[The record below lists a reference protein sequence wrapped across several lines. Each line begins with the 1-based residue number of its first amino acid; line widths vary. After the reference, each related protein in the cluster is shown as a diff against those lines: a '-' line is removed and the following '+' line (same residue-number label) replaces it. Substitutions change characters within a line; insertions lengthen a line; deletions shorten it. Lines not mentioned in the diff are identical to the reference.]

1 MNVLFGALDVP
12 GRKGL
17 LCRPEQNVLFDIHE
31 RVEPDRASTSN
42 RKALMSFNHKA
53 VRTPRSVLAV
63 AFATAVAFAS
73 LFAATSAGAATPAK
87 HSKPTVVLVHG
98 AWADGSSWDGV
109 VTNLQAKGYTVDVPP
124 SPLRGLAPDSAY
136 LRDYLK
142 TINGP
147 IVLAG
152 HSYGGA
158 VITNAA
164 TGNSDVKA
172 LVYVD
177 AFIPDKGESLLS
189 LLTPKNPEEPGLN
202 PEELF
207 DFVPFPGAPKGVSDW
222 YLKTEAFIGALANGL
237 PKAEAAAL
245 AATQRPIASNALV
258 EKSGKPAWKMI
269 QSWAVI
275 GTEDHILPPQL
286 QEFMAKRAGS
296 HITDVKAPHLSL
308 IAKPAAVAK
317 VIVSAADH
325 VG

>member
-1 MNVLFGALDVP
+1 
-12 GRKGL
+12 
-17 LCRPEQNVLFDIHE
+17 
-31 RVEPDRASTSN
+31 
-42 RKALMSFNHKA
+42 
-53 VRTPRSVLAV
+53 VLAIAV
-63 AFATAVAFAS
+63 TTAVAFTS
-73 LFAATSAGAATPAK
+73 LFAVATAGAATTAK
-87 HSKPTVVLVHG
+87 QSKPTIVLVHG

-109 VTNLQAKGYTVDVPP
+109 VNSLQAKGYAVDVPP
-124 SPLRGLAPDSAY
+124 NPLRGLAPDSAY

-142 TINGP
+142 TIKGP

-158 VITNAA
+158 VITDAA
-164 TGNSDVKA
+164 TGNSNVKA

-177 AFIPDKGESLLS
+177 AFIPDKGESLLQ

-207 DFVPFPGAPKGVSDW
+207 NFVPFPGAPKGVSDW

-258 EKSGKPAWKMI
+258 EKSGKPAWKTI
-269 QSWAVI
+269 PSWTVI

-286 QEFMAKRAGS
+286 QEFMTARAGS
-296 HITDVKAPHLSL
+296 HVTFVKAGHLSL

-317 VIVSAADH
+317 VIVTAANNA
-325 VG
+325 G